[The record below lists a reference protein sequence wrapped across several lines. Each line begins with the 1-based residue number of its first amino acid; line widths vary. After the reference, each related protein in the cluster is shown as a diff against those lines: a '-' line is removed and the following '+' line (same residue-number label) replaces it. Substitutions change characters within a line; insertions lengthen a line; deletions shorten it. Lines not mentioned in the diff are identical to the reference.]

1 MAALLI
7 DVTEFVTNPIRTGIQ
22 RVIRELLRLWP
33 DEVSMQVV
41 WFDDRVGELVPVSD
55 ELLTAL
61 IEAARDPFYDG
72 EGLRRKSLNFLAESP
87 RIALSPGRGDRV
99 LIPELFASRARA
111 RFYKRLQAKGVS
123 LRAIVYDILAWT
135 QPDALD
141 ITTVGPFNDY
151 IEVLRVAEAR
161 CHISQAVCDDYTGRI
176 LRRDS
181 GAETVIVL
189 GADAL
194 GARPEGL
201 KVRPRLIAPGA
212 LDGRKGQDRIFDAY
226 MSMPETARIPL
237 IIAGRVPGQPRES
250 MRRILESGCPTLSV
264 IDDPGDAQ
272 LATLVVESQG
282 CLFPSQF
289 EGFGLP
295 ALESLHLG
303 TPVVVDARLP
313 AVSGLPPAGQ
323 IRLESQSL
331 EDMVAALMQI
341 SDPKTAKRLRKEA
354 ATLNLPTWAGY
365 AKQVAAWASA

>member
-22 RVIRELLRLWP
+22 RVIRELLGLWP
-33 DEVSMQVV
+33 ADIAMRVV
-41 WFDDRVGELVPVSD
+41 WFDDRAGGLVPVPD
-55 ELLTAL
+55 ELLRAL
-61 IEAARDPFYDG
+61 IEAARDPYYDG
-72 EGLRRKSLNFLAESP
+72 ERLRLQSLNFLARAGAAAITPE
-87 RIALSPGRGDRV
+87 RGDRV

-111 RFYKRLQAKGVS
+111 RFYKRIHAKGVC

-135 QPDALD
+135 QPDALN

-151 IEVLRVAEAR
+151 IEVLRIAEAR
-161 CHISQAVCDDYTGRI
+161 CHISQAVCDDYTQRI

-181 GAETVIVL
+181 TAETVIVL

-201 KVRPRLIAPGA
+201 EIKPQLIAPGA

-226 MSMPETARIPL
+226 MALPEAARIPL
-237 IIAGRVPGQPRES
+237 IIAGRVPAQPRDS
-250 MRRILESGCPTLSV
+250 MRRILESACPTVSV
-264 IDDPGDAQ
+264 VDDPGDAQ
-272 LATLVVESQG
+272 LKMLISESQG

-295 ALESLHLG
+295 ALEALYLG

-323 IRLESQSL
+323 IRLESQSH
-331 EDMVAALMQI
+331 EDMVAALTQV
-341 SDPKTAKRLRKEA
+341 SDPVTAKRLRQEA
-354 ATLNLPTWAGY
+354 ATLTLPTWAGY